1 MVKRMTC
8 VRPHLGRMFARMKTR
23 SFHVSF
29 CANVK
34 FKNPMKAV
42 LMFLGLLPLAL
53 SASASVQVSVQAT
66 NGMACINYKCTA
78 GEVVRTFALDVTV
91 DRGQIIGIT
100 NYFRGPCSTTTQGY
114 GIFPAS
120 FRDNVTVSSG
130 SNANWS
136 VSGYSPLAVPADSP
150 GGTLPGLNSSGVTLE
165 LGALWDS
172 TLPAVFP
179 PSSGTL
185 CALQISQ
192 TANVS
197 VTANLARGG
206 IVAAP
211 NDVVITPQFA
221 GALVGPAVTK
231 TSFTNGGVTIWFQGG
246 ELESAPA
253 MIGPWTGTGNTNGI
267 YSETPDATGAKF
279 FRVHNH

>member
-1 MVKRMTC
+1 MHELRAPAFG
-8 VRPHLGRMFARMKTR
+8 PHGRQNENLVLPRFFCRERQKDRMKTMLLLL
-23 SFHVSF
+23 S
-29 CANVK
+29 
-34 FKNPMKAV
+34 
-42 LMFLGLLPLAL
+42 LLPPGL
-53 SASASVQVSVQAT
+53 SAKASVQVSVQAT
-66 NGMACINYKCTA
+66 NGMAYINYKCTA
-78 GEVVRTFALDVTV
+78 GEVVRAFALDVAV
-91 DRGQIIGIT
+91 DRGLIMGIT
-100 NYFRGPCSTTTQGY
+100 NYFRGPCTTTTQGY

-136 VSGYSPLAVPADSP
+136 VSGYSPLAVPADNP

-172 TLPAVFP
+172 TLSSAIP

-185 CALQISQ
+185 CALRISQ

-197 VTANLARGG
+197 VAANPARGG

-211 NDVVITPQFA
+211 GDVVITPQFT
-221 GALVGPAVTK
+221 GALVGPAVTQ
-231 TSFTNGGVTIWFQGG
+231 TTLMNGVVTISFQGG

-253 MIGPWTGTGNTNGI
+253 LTGPWTGTGNTSGS
-267 YSETPDATGAKF
+267 YSETPDGAGAKF